1 MAQNETRLKATYQ
14 SCYPKYNAT
23 KGTVTDVFV
32 YEIKGSPAGL
42 KRYEEV
48 QGDNFRTDNETDV
61 PLYFSTSYFG
71 DNGEIKITQND
82 KVVANTDQTRKL
94 RSQVDSAGSGKF
106 GDAVAAQ
113 AAQMLL
119 GISVAPVQ
127 QVANPIVENSSA
139 EDESD
144 VQDILDQADAE
155 EADLSGEVKKSTAKK
170 K

>member
-1 MAQNETRLKATYQ
+1 MANNETRLKATYQ
-14 SCYPKYNAT
+14 SCYPKYNSE

-48 QGDNFRTDNETDV
+48 QGDNFRADKETDV

-71 DNGEIKITQND
+71 DNGEVKITQND
-82 KVVANTDQTRKL
+82 KVVANTDQTRKM
-94 RSQVDSAGSGKF
+94 RSLVDSAGSGKL

-119 GISVAPVQ
+119 GFQVAPAP
-127 QVANPIVENSSA
+127 QVANPIVEQVSS
-139 EDESD
+139 DEQD

-155 EADLSGEVKKSTAKK
+155 EADLSGEGKKSTTKK